1 MTQMSELRQMVRNME
16 TMGWSVRRTS
26 TNDAFVVTNPVTK
39 VTKTINIRS
48 SGHGRGLFNV
58 MTAIRSLGYDRAW
71 SDHETDV
78 KALRTSRQG
87 ALGQG
92 TGHAVPQQPA
102 APPAEQIEEKEQNVT
117 VTPVSRETVNG
128 VRVIA
133 RQPAMLAGPNSN
145 GVKAAIRGVDEVLL
159 ENNRTLFQCTRSE
172 FCDYV
177 ADRPESVRAH
187 LPVHGTTRRAAKGDK
202 MFRQRSAAGVASGA
216 TRARRVTL
224 LLGDESRAAYLE
236 QLADVLAEAVPTLRL
251 LSSLKTEAPAP
262 PEPLVSAEELAM
274 LRRKAGKWDQW
285 VALRED

>member
-1 MTQMSELRQMVRNME
+1 MTQISELRQMVRNME

-71 SDHETDV
+71 SDFEANAE
-78 KALRTSRQG
+78 ALRTLR
-87 ALGQG
+87 
-92 TGHAVPQQPA
+92 TKVKNTVPQQLA